1 MKKDLKNKVN
11 ILTLVLITILVLYI
25 SLKDNFGEVVKGFTK
40 LNIFWIIIAL
50 IFTIGYYFFRS
61 LSLYNCASK
70 FKKNVSFKEIIR
82 MVYITQ
88 FFDGITPSSSGGQPY
103 QIYAFNKQ
111 NIKIADATN
120 ITIQNFIVYQI
131 ALVLLGLIAVIS
143 NSFLNLFEQ
152 VGFIKNLIIIGFI
165 INCLVIVGLF
175 SLAFLKKVNKIVLTL
190 IIKLLSKLKIIKN
203 KDEIIDNLN
212 NHIET
217 FHKGALTLLKDKKN
231 FIKTIIY
238 NLIALILIYMIPVV
252 LLYGLGDYNSFTQ
265 YESIIASAYVMLIGS
280 FVPIPGGS
288 GGLEYAFTQFYG
300 TFINA
305 PHLTLIML
313 LWRFFTYYL
322 GVIIG
327 GILLN
332 IRKKR

>member
-70 FKKNVSFKEIIR
+70 FKKNVSFKEIMR

-103 QIYAFNKQ
+103 QIYSFNKQ

-300 TFINA
+300 TFITA

>member
-50 IFTIGYYFFRS
+50 IFTIGYYFLRS

-70 FKKNVSFKEIIR
+70 FKKNVSFKEIMR

-265 YESIIASAYVMLIGS
+265 YESIIASAYVMLIG
-280 FVPIPGGS
+280 
-288 GGLEYAFTQFYG
+288 
-300 TFINA
+300 
-305 PHLTLIML
+305 
-313 LWRFFTYYL
+313 
-322 GVIIG
+322 
-327 GILLN
+327 
-332 IRKKR
+332 